1 MMSTMTLPRIADD
14 TLRAIAEGRH
24 HEPHAV
30 LGQHPIAAGRVTD
43 PVTVIRALRPLARRV
58 TAVLDSGPRVELAH
72 LGHGI
77 WQGVSITGLAD
88 YLIEV
93 SYDDGSVYTAD
104 DPYRFSPTLGEG
116 DTWLIQQGRHEELW
130 NALGAHVREHW
141 GVHASFAGVSFA
153 VWAPNATAVRVVG
166 DFNGWDGTRHAMR
179 TMGPSVVGELFMPGL
194 ASGALYKFDI
204 RTQSGEW
211 VRKADP
217 LAQFT
222 EVPPATASVVGVS
235 GYAWGDG
242 DWMETRRTS
251 HHDKPLSIYELHLG
265 SWRPGLS
272 YRAAADQLIEY
283 VTWLGFTHVEFMP
296 LAEHPFSGSWG
307 YQVTGYYA
315 ATSRFGHPDDL
326 RYLIDRLHQAGIG
339 VIMDWVPG
347 HFPKDDWALARFDGQ
362 PLYEHPDPRLGE
374 QKDWGT
380 YVFDF
385 GRTEVRNFLYANAL
399 FWLETFHVDGLRVDA
414 VASMLYRD
422 YSRSDGEWT
431 PNVHGGREYL
441 EAIAFLQET
450 TATAYKR
457 YPGIMMI
464 AEESTSWSGV
474 TTPTS
479 RGGLGFGFKWNMGWM
494 HDSLQYIGRDPAY
507 RSYHHNEMTFA
518 MVYAYSENFIL
529 PISHDEVV
537 HGKGSLIGKM
547 PGDEWQRR
555 ANLRAFLAFMW
566 AHPGKQ
572 LLFMGQE
579 FGQWSEW
586 NEDAG
591 LDWALLDAPSHHQLA
606 ELVGELNRVYRANP
620 AFWRYD
626 AEPRGFEW
634 IEGGDAQNNVLA
646 FLRWSEEGPVACVF
660 NFSGDPHHDYRV
672 ALPFAG
678 DWVEIVNTDAA
689 AFGGSGVGNAGRVR
703 AEDRPW
709 GGRAASVSLTLP
721 PLGALF
727 LAPAPIVPI

>member
-1 MMSTMTLPRIADD
+1 MSTMTLPRIADD

-88 YLIEV
+88 YLIEA

-166 DFNGWDGTRHAMR
+166 DFNGWDGTQHAMR
-179 TMGPSVVGELFMPGL
+179 TMGPSGVWELFVPGL
-194 ASGALYKFDI
+194 AAGALYKFDI

-380 YVFDF
+380 YVF
-385 GRTEVRNFLYANAL
+385 
-399 FWLETFHVDGLRVDA
+399 
-414 VASMLYRD
+414 
-422 YSRSDGEWT
+422 
-431 PNVHGGREYL
+431 
-441 EAIAFLQET
+441 
-450 TATAYKR
+450 
-457 YPGIMMI
+457 
-464 AEESTSWSGV
+464 
-474 TTPTS
+474 
-479 RGGLGFGFKWNMGWM
+479 
-494 HDSLQYIGRDPAY
+494 
-507 RSYHHNEMTFA
+507 
-518 MVYAYSENFIL
+518 
-529 PISHDEVV
+529 
-537 HGKGSLIGKM
+537 
-547 PGDEWQRR
+547 
-555 ANLRAFLAFMW
+555 
-566 AHPGKQ
+566 
-572 LLFMGQE
+572 
-579 FGQWSEW
+579 
-586 NEDAG
+586 
-591 LDWALLDAPSHHQLA
+591 
-606 ELVGELNRVYRANP
+606 
-620 AFWRYD
+620 
-626 AEPRGFEW
+626 
-634 IEGGDAQNNVLA
+634 
-646 FLRWSEEGPVACVF
+646 
-660 NFSGDPHHDYRV
+660 
-672 ALPFAG
+672 
-678 DWVEIVNTDAA
+678 
-689 AFGGSGVGNAGRVR
+689 
-703 AEDRPW
+703 
-709 GGRAASVSLTLP
+709 
-721 PLGALF
+721 
-727 LAPAPIVPI
+727 